1 MAVTMRARMEMR
13 TGDDTSVLALFRL
26 RGKRAVVTGG
36 AQGIGFEIA
45 KAFHEA
51 GAEIVIADINEDLG
65 ERAATQLQGHFR
77 KMDVTRP
84 ESVRE
89 VVVGLG
95 DIDILVNNAGIV
107 RNTPAERTTDEEW
120 RAVLEVNL
128 DGVYWCCR
136 EFGSR
141 MLARHKGCIINL
153 ASMSG
158 FISNRPQPQASYNA
172 SKAAVIHLTRSLAGE
187 WAARGVRVN
196 AVAPGYVGT
205 ELTQKGLSNEAWRS
219 AWLAAIPMGRVAEP
233 REVAPAAVYLASDA
247 ASYVTGSVL
256 VVDGG
261 YTVW

>member
-1 MAVTMRARMEMR
+1 M
-13 TGDDTSVLALFRL
+13 SVLDLFRL
-26 RGKRAVVTGG
+26 NGKRALVTGG

-45 KAFHEA
+45 KAFYEA

-65 ERAATQLQGHFR
+65 KRAATQVRGVFR
-77 KMDVTRP
+77 TMDVTQP
-84 ESVRE
+84 KSVKE
-89 VVVGLG
+89 AADALE

-107 RNTPAERTTDEEW
+107 RNTPAEESTDEEW
-120 RAVLEVNL
+120 RAVLGVNL

-141 MLARHKGCIINL
+141 MLARNKGSIVNL

-158 FISNRPQPQASYNA
+158 LISNRPQPQASYNA

-196 AVAPGYVGT
+196 AIAPGYVGT
-205 ELTQKGLSNEAWRS
+205 ELTQKGLANEEWKR
-219 AWLAAIPMGRVAEP
+219 AWLTATPMGRVAEP

-261 YTVW
+261 YTAW